1 MALGKIPHPIKSL
14 KHINDISNSN
24 IACNADGLLSRKE
37 VDAPVAWVRSINRGF
52 HHRNLRLLTDFCC
65 RYYGILPD
73 EIWLIIIKKLKFDD
87 VFACSLVS
95 KRFFGITIS
104 CKKFVDCM
112 RMSKF
117 LFGFDPDYFDFLSN
131 EIRLLEEQS
140 LKILKKTSSVTL
152 FLVL

>member
-1 MALGKIPHPIKSL
+1 MA
-14 KHINDISNSN
+14 
-24 IACNADGLLSRKE
+24 
-37 VDAPVAWVRSINRGF
+37 
-52 HHRNLRLLTDFCC
+52 
-65 RYYGILPD
+65 YLPD

>member
-1 MALGKIPHPIKSL
+1 
-14 KHINDISNSN
+14 
-24 IACNADGLLSRKE
+24 
-37 VDAPVAWVRSINRGF
+37 
-52 HHRNLRLLTDFCC
+52 
-65 RYYGILPD
+65 
-73 EIWLIIIKKLKFDD
+73 
-87 VFACSLVS
+87 
-95 KRFFGITIS
+95 
-104 CKKFVDCM
+104 M